1 MYTKRILTVLATGAL
16 SLALVAGASASGAVP
31 GDLTP
36 DAAFGPAQHG
46 GEHDNGGQPDDPG
59 QPSEP
64 GQPDDT
70 GRPEE
75 GPSQANTAGA
85 ENSRVPLTPGAPDD
99 AGRPDDTGLGLRP
112 MPVLPDN
119 VSARA
124 TAAVG
129 AAFELHGLIA
139 EKIEAL
145 RGLSSEEIADGAV
158 DDVLHDFGDMFR
170 YVSDAIAEVETPGGG
185 ESAGVD
191 ADGEGD
197 EDDE

>member
-16 SLALVAGASASGAVP
+16 SLALVAGASANGAAP

-46 GEHDNGGQPDDPG
+46 GVHNDGGQPENPGQPDDPG
-59 QPSEP
+59 R
-64 GQPDDT
+64 PD
-70 GRPEE
+70 E

-85 ENSRVPLTPGAPDD
+85 KNSQAPVTPGAPDD
-99 AGRPDDTGLGLRP
+99 TGRPDDAGLGLRP

-129 AAFELHGLIA
+129 AAFELHGMIA

-158 DDVLHDFGDMFR
+158 DDVLQDFADMFR
-170 YVSDAIAEVETPGGG
+170 YVSDAVAEVDPPGGG
-185 ESAGVD
+185 EGAGLD
-191 ADGEGD
+191 DEGD
-197 EDDE
+197 EGDDDD